1 MVYTSTITSTKA
13 KAESTKTRTVIK
25 ITKGLVYQ
33 WELYFPPGS
42 SGLLHIR
49 ILDGSYCLLPSTP
62 SESFVGDNVKF
73 TYEDLYLKETEP
85 FEFNIDHWN
94 EDTAYDHTFYFH
106 IGMVS
111 KDVYKARYMP
121 TVQYDIFTKWITELA
136 KEQERQRRELK
147 GWGFSNIGKER

>member
-1 MVYTSTITSTKA
+1 MVYTATITSPLGKT
-13 KAESTKTRTVIK
+13 ESTKSRSVIK

-62 SESFVGDNVKF
+62 SESFVGDNIKF
-73 TYEDLYLKETEP
+73 TYEDLYLKQTEP
-85 FEFNIDHWN
+85 FELNIDHWN
-94 EDTAYDHTFYFH
+94 EDEAFNHTFYFH
-106 IGMVS
+106 VGLVS

-121 TVQYDIFTKWITELA
+121 TIQYEIFSKWILELSA
-136 KEQERQRRELK
+136 AQEQQKAELSS
-147 GWGFSNIGKER
+147 WGFTGLGKRV